1 MEIEFVHHEPKRVYD
16 KVCRVGNMLFL
27 AGEGSG
33 DPETQEVK
41 GKDVSEQTEIL
52 FQNLKNTLE
61 SLGSSLDYVIKTTV
75 YLINREDRNAF
86 GAARAKYFKHT
97 PPSTLILGVQLA
109 EPEMLVEVDAIAV
122 IPDENTRV
130 KT

>member
-1 MEIEFVHHEPKRVYD
+1 MILHEKKAFGPTKLMIHMGN
-16 KVCRVGNMLFL
+16 VG
-27 AGEGSG
+27 
-33 DPETQEVK
+33 
-41 GKDVSEQTEIL
+41 SEQTEIL

-61 SLGSSLDYVIKTTV
+61 SLGSSLDHVIKTTV